1 VPKRQPCGLSI
12 GKKGLGKLKPSQR
25 CQKRPYSRV
34 EEGRGGLGRPESL
47 RFPFLL
53 IEPDVRISRARLCE
67 SEDEKHFPSITATSA
82 YG

>member
-1 VPKRQPCGLSI
+1 M
-12 GKKGLGKLKPSQR
+12 
-25 CQKRPYSRV
+25 
-34 EEGRGGLGRPESL
+34 GRPESL

-82 YG
+82 YGYKQTSSRPKSTSALPPVADILVAVTDFRL